1 MCVGVG
7 VCVCVCACVF
17 ACAHT
22 HQHMAKRSKG
32 DRSGEPWKWEVELI
46 LTLAA
51 SHPPQIHCCHSWK
64 GGMGGRRDASC
75 HERQCQGR
83 REISR
88 RHSVIVPVKY
98 KHSAVGKTWYPSPL
112 QPGSLTF
119 RVSPTS
125 SQYGLF
131 HPVGGSKSSPPPFI
145 YLLYHSQ
152 ERNAITAIIFMELF
166 MLEPYTQRSRFG
178 PNS

>member
-1 MCVGVG
+1 M
-7 VCVCVCACVF
+7 
-17 ACAHT
+17 
-22 HQHMAKRSKG
+22 
-32 DRSGEPWKWEVELI
+32 ELI